1 MNKNIII
8 GGIIVTSAIVAG
20 AIYYFNNG
28 DLFPTTDSVNNI
40 INDYQYLFNYVTDP
54 AFQSSL
60 SSLCNDKALFNKKI
74 AELKESLEHLRAR
87 KVEYILQAGKEIQE
101 IEKKREE
108 KMAYRRS
115 MMGAACPRD
124 YNGEIMLPGSWDVN
138 RDGNQ
143 IPPAYWPPNL
153 DGGSDPPPGWPL
165 NNEGKPLPP
174 GICARDYDG
183 ELMSKGMWEPDLD
196 GNLNPPS
203 YWPRDANY
211 RVIPPPGWPL
221 DADGEPL
228 PPGSLE
234 TPASYAPD
242 YLDDDYE
249 PELAI
254 DDESNKPIDASQIL
268 EENVMMINDM
278 ENFIEAEIIH
288 LSSICDNKKDSP
300 VNNIKK
306 KVSADCSV
314 ACSKFSKC
322 DLINGGDK
330 EDQKDDYIICMKE
343 CPAWKEE
350 TRICVNKIG
359 VINET
364 NCASMALCIGNE
376 IKYNKGFTQEN
387 IEKMFNK

>member
-1 MNKNIII
+1 VA
-8 GGIIVTSAIVAG
+8 GAIVTG

-28 DLFPTTDSVNNI
+28 DIFPTTDSVNKI
-40 INDYQYLFNYVTDP
+40 IDDHQYLLDYVNDSTL
-54 AFQSSL
+54 QKSL
-60 SSLCNDKALFNKKI
+60 LALCNDKTEFNKKI
-74 AELKESLEHLRAR
+74 AEIKESLEHLKAR

-101 IEKKREE
+101 MEKKREE

-124 YNGEIMLPGSWDVN
+124 YDGEIMLPGSWDISP
-138 RDGNQ
+138 DGNPM
-143 IPPAYWPPNL
+143 PPAHWPPNL
-153 DGGSDPPPGWPL
+153 DGGVDPPPGWPL

-196 GNLNPPS
+196 GNLHPPS
-203 YWPRDANY
+203 YWPRDNNY

-234 TPASYAPD
+234 TPTSYAPD
-242 YLDDDYE
+242 YLDDDYQ

-254 DDESNKPIDASQIL
+254 DDESNKPIDAHKAL
-268 EENVMMINDM
+268 EENVANMNNM
-278 ENFIEAEIIH
+278 EDIIEILVTH
-288 LSSICDNKKDSP
+288 LSSICEDKKESIL
-300 VNNIKK
+300 NNTKK
-306 KVSADCSV
+306 KVSADCSL

-322 DLINGGDK
+322 SLVTGGDK

-350 TRICVNKIG
+350 TRRCVNEKG
-359 VINET
+359 AINNS
-364 NCASMALCIGNE
+364 NCSLMALCIGNE
-376 IKYNKGFTQEN
+376 IKYNKGFNQEN
-387 IEKMFNK
+387 VEKMFNR